1 MSKAEG
7 VVGGVAS
14 DSVIGVWKCVPCVG
28 AAVMGG
34 CVGIGR
40 MLVLCVV
47 VCVLVVEV

>member
-1 MSKAEG
+1 MSMAGG

-14 DSVIGVWKCVPCVG
+14 DSVFGVWKCVG